1 MLDRGTSPE
10 KDPLASL
17 SRKKI
22 HGHDSFKHIN
32 IQKKYMCSCNHLS
45 TNLYVQS
52 LQSYIC
58 GLYVYIYY
66 TYIWSLP
73 CYIKGFNLSMSI
85 QKAMAFGCWLFTRM
99 KKGLYQERSAS
110 KLPPKEFSQN
120 NSIKHFFKQVFH
132 EQIVKRNLHKINL

>member
-1 MLDRGTSPE
+1 MLDRGTSPK

-58 GLYVYIYY
+58 GLYVYIFI
-66 TYIWSLP
+66 YI
-73 CYIKGFNLSMSI
+73 YII
-85 QKAMAFGCWLFTRM
+85 RIY
-99 KKGLYQERSAS
+99 GLYPVISKVSTFPCPFKKQWLSAVGF
-110 KLPPKEFSQN
+110 LLE
-120 NSIKHFFKQVFH
+120 
-132 EQIVKRNLHKINL
+132 